1 MPVVAPALEALVGA
15 AAPEPLIDAALATI
29 PAAELPDALQG
40 FVRAHGAATLRVLA
54 RCLHGR
60 PEWVTAGAAALVS
73 LATPEAADV
82 LRGAERA
89 LATKAARAAVRR
101 ALYRLRQGGI
111 VPGEPPPPGP
121 VPGARPI
128 SAWMSAVDG
137 TGTRGVW
144 LVLEG
149 PLGAHTLVRAAVSD
163 LVGLLDGGA
172 DATAKKRA
180 EAELA
185 ALRAQSP
192 LPWVAVP
199 SEWAWWTL
207 WQALGV
213 TGDPGSRRPGVAAIQ
228 RILGPLGPPPVTPVP
243 PIQGR
248 LAVEPTDDP
257 GLVEGSA
264 ALLELPECAG
274 WFLDPAAVQ
283 TEALDRLQAQESR
296 LVVSDAVKAEREAAR
311 VDRVVDAQ
319 LGEAG
324 RRRWAARLEEQ
335 AFVFLESAR
344 PDDARMAVAVAR
356 TLVDPARPPHR
367 LPFVRALVEKSL
379 TIAGDVA
386 LGKIPADQARR
397 EPRVP

>member
-1 MPVVAPALEALVGA
+1 VVVPALEALVGA
-15 AAPEPLIDAALATI
+15 DASGPLIDAALATI

-40 FVRAHGAATLRVLA
+40 FVRAHGAETLAVLA

-60 PEWVTAGAAALVS
+60 PEWVTAGAAALVT
-73 LATPEAADV
+73 LATPAAADV
-82 LRGAERA
+82 LRAAERA
-89 LATKAARAAVRR
+89 LASKTARAVVRR

-111 VPGEPPPPGP
+111 APVEPPPPDPGP
-121 VPGARPI
+121 AARPI

-163 LVGLLDGGA
+163 LVGLLDGAA

-185 ALRAQSP
+185 TLRAQSP
-192 LPWVAVP
+192 FPWVAAP
-199 SEWAWWTL
+199 PEWVWWTL

-213 TGDPGSRRPGVAAIQ
+213 TGDLGSRRPGVAAIQ
-228 RILGPLGPPPVTPVP
+228 RVLGALGPPPATPRP

-248 LAVEPTDDP
+248 LATETLDGP
-257 GLVEGSA
+257 GLLEGSA

-283 TEALDRLQAQESR
+283 AEALDRLQAQESR
-296 LVVSDAVKAEREAAR
+296 LVVSDAVKAERGAAL
-311 VDRVVDAQ
+311 VDRVIDAQ
-319 LGEAG
+319 LGDAA
-324 RRRWAARLEEQ
+324 RRRWAARLDEQ

-344 PDDARMAVAVAR
+344 PAQARMAVAVAR
-356 TLVDPARPPHR
+356 ALVDPARTPHR
-367 LPFVRALVEKSL
+367 LPFVRALVERSL
-379 TIAGDVA
+379 AIAGDVA
-386 LGKIPADQARR
+386 LGKVPAEQVRR